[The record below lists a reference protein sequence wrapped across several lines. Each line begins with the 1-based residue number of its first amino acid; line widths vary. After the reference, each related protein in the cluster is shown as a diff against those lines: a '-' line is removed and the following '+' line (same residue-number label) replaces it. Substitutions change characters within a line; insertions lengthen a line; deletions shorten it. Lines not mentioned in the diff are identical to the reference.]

1 MDGNYVSSLPD
12 FRENTLAH
20 TRGQFLIDGF
30 VAPYRL
36 DRNKDGGGLLVY
48 VRSNIPSQ
56 LLTSFKFEDGIE
68 CVGFEINLRK
78 KKWAIF
84 SVYRPPTQP
93 QQFLFEKLGK
103 ALDHYSSKYE
113 NFMFLGDFNAEETD
127 EYLQNFFNT
136 YSMKNLVKEPTC
148 YKAETPRCIDLILTN
163 RNQSMQHTT
172 AIETGLSDFHKMIV
186 TV

>member
-1 MDGNYVSSLPD
+1 M
-12 FRENTLAH
+12 
-20 TRGQFLIDGF
+20 
-30 VAPYRL
+30 
-36 DRNKDGGGLLVY
+36 VY

-78 KKWAIF
+78 EKWSIF

-93 QQFLFEKLGK
+93 QQFLFENLGK

-127 EYLQNFFNT
+127 EYLQNFI
-136 YSMKNLVKEPTC
+136 
-148 YKAETPRCIDLILTN
+148 A
-163 RNQSMQHTT
+163 
-172 AIETGLSDFHKMIV
+172 
-186 TV
+186 